1 MRTLG
6 PICALLTLA
15 ALAGC
20 SGGSKEPVASPSS
33 ISPTPST
40 SATTPESSS
49 PSPTVTPSQLTT
61 PSSAPV
67 AAAPTCDSSSLQVS
81 LGPQGAAARTLY
93 QTLVFTNTGTAACS
107 TRGYPGVSFLDA
119 NGDQLGKPARRD
131 TAEKPHRVTLSPGE
145 KAHVVVGMPQATAC
159 EEADSRG
166 IRVYPPGQTD
176 SLHVQWH
183 QTVCTN
189 DEARSSVGPV
199 QPGKTS

>member
-1 MRTLG
+1 VRTLG

-81 LGPQGAAARTLY
+81 LGPQGAAA
-93 QTLVFTNTGTAACS
+93 
-107 TRGYPGVSFLDA
+107 FLDA
-119 NGDQLGKPARRD
+119 NGDQLGKPARRG